1 MQLLI
6 LKLRRW
12 IGRLTGYQPAYASP
26 SEAYQFSNLEEMS
39 QRTFIM

>member
-1 MQLLI
+1 MLLF
-6 LKLRRW
+6 LHTFRRW
-12 IGRLTGYQPAYASP
+12 IGQLTGYQPGYTSP